1 MIFKSLKML
10 FDIYRLVNFWIIRF
24 YCMQKLHISYT
35 QHTHTHTNNMLKNI
49 SKINFQN
56 ILTSEFGNRRMD
68 DAVIHGL
75 PGKVSLS

>member
-35 QHTHTHTNNMLKNI
+35 QHTHTHKQHAEKHLKDQL
-49 SKINFQN
+49 SKH
-56 ILTSEFGNRRMD
+56 SHFG
-68 DAVIHGL
+68 IWKQTYG
-75 PGKVSLS
+75 

>member
-1 MIFKSLKML
+1 MIFKSLKIL

-24 YCMQKLHISYT
+24 YCMQTFNTSYT
-35 QHTHTHTNNMLKNI
+35 QHTHTLNMLKNI

-68 DAVIHGL
+68 DAVIHGMA
-75 PGKVSLS
+75 GKVSLS